1 MDIVIE
7 EYAFVTFDIY
17 CEAIDKVF
25 DDTLT
30 ENVFDKHLEEGV
42 FDYLKKMRITGGL
55 VRVFR
60 DLRLGLEKIAR
71 DFKLGLPDIIEAIKN
86 KDVFGVFKAFGFNI
100 RLMFR
105 AVTEFTKAVRGG
117 LLEVFRAMHRHKL
130 FQALHRGTV
139 KIDEVIQ
146 RYPKLAKATG
156 LVVAGL
162 LLFIWLNMTFIG
174 DLDYDF
180 NFSDMADA
188 LRGNFS
194 LADLFTSPEGL
205 MLMTLFGTGAAFGLS
220 VPWLGKSLYNLI
232 LAIVYTGYA
241 RIKGSEKK
249 VLSNIHKKMKRAR
262 LR

>member
-1 MDIVIE
+1 MDIIIE
-7 EYAFVTFDIY
+7 DYSFVTFDIY
-17 CEAIDKVF
+17 CEAIDRVF

-30 ENVFDKHLEEGV
+30 ESVFDRYIEEGI
-42 FDYLKKMRITGGL
+42 FDYVRKMRITGGL

-60 DLRLGLEKIAR
+60 DLRLGLEKIGR
-71 DFKLGLPDIIEAIKN
+71 DFKIGLPDIIEAIKN
-86 KDVFGVFKAFGFNI
+86 KDVFGILKAFGFNI

-105 AVTEFTKAVRGG
+105 AIGEFTKAVRGG
-117 LLEVFRAMHRHKL
+117 LLEVFRALHRQKL
-130 FQALHRGTV
+130 FQALHNGTMKV
-139 KIDEVIQ
+139 DQVIQ
-146 RYPKLAKATG
+146 RYPKLAKVSG
-156 LVVAGL
+156 LVIAGL

-180 NFSDMADA
+180 NFSDMAEA

-232 LAIVYTGYA
+232 LAIVYTGYT
-241 RIKGSEKK
+241 RIKGNDKK
-249 VLSNIHKKMKRAR
+249 VLTNIHKKMKRMR